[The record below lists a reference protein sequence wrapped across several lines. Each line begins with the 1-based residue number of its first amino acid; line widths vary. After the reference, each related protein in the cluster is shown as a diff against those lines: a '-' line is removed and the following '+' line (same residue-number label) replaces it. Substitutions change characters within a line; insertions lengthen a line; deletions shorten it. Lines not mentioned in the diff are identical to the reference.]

1 MQQLEFRAMGSQMLA
16 LIDTD
21 TADARTA
28 LAQVPHWFAAW
39 EARLSRFRD
48 DSELML
54 VNRAAGQ
61 PVAVSD
67 TLWEV
72 LRVALDAARDSGGLV
87 TPTVLTAVEQAGY
100 DRSFDSLAPSLSPAE
115 LSPAPPPDWH
125 AIRLDARAQTV
136 TLPTGA
142 RLDLGGVA
150 KGWAAE
156 QAARRLGEYG
166 PALVDA
172 GGDIA
177 ISDPRADGSP
187 WLLGVANPFA
197 PDNDL
202 AALDVLR
209 GGVATSGRDYRR
221 WQQGGQW
228 RHHIIDPRTG
238 QSAATDLISVTV
250 VAPSTSEAEMAAK
263 SALILGSVEGL
274 VWLEARRGLA
284 ALLILE
290 DRTMLATR
298 SLDDYLHD
306 HASGL

>member
-16 LIDTD
+16 LIDS
-21 TADARTA
+21 DAAEARAA
-28 LAQVPHWFAAW
+28 LAQVPHWFATW
-39 EARLSRFRD
+39 EARLSRFRA

-67 TLWEV
+67 TLWAV
-72 LRVALDAARDSGGLV
+72 LRVALDAAHDSGGLV
-87 TPTVLTAVEQAGY
+87 TPTVLSAVEQAGY
-100 DRSFDSLAPSLSPAE
+100 DRSFDTLPSALAPAAAPAT
-115 LSPAPPPDWH
+115 AAPDWR
-125 AIRLDARAQTV
+125 AIRLDAQTQSV
-136 TLPTGA
+136 TLPRGA

-156 QAARRLGEYG
+156 QAARRLGEHG

-177 ISDPRADGSP
+177 IGDPRADGSP
-187 WLLGVANPFA
+187 WLIGVADPFA
-197 PDNDL
+197 PDRDL
-202 AALDVLR
+202 AALDVIR

-221 WQQGGQW
+221 WQQGDVW

-238 QSAATDLISVTV
+238 QPAATDLMSVTV

-263 SALILGSVEGL
+263 SALILGSVGGL
-274 VWLEARRGLA
+274 AWLEGRRGLA
-284 ALLILE
+284 ALLIR
-290 DRTMLATR
+290 DDGATLATR
-298 SLDDYLHD
+298 TLADYLHR
-306 HASGL
+306 

>member
-1 MQQLEFRAMGSQMLA
+1 MQPIEFRAMGSQMLA
-16 LIDTD
+16 LIDSD
-21 TADARTA
+21 TAEARAA
-28 LAQVPHWFAAW
+28 LAQVPQWFAAW

-67 TLWEV
+67 TLFEV
-72 LRVALDAARDSGGLV
+72 LRVALDAARESGGLV
-87 TPTVLTAVEQAGY
+87 TPAVLAAVEQAGY
-100 DRSFDSLAPSLSPAE
+100 DRSFDTLPPALASAA
-115 LSPAPPPDWH
+115 APTALPTDWR

-136 TLPTGA
+136 TLPIGA

-150 KGWAAE
+150 KGWAAA
-156 QAARRLGEYG
+156 QAARRLGERG

-187 WLLGVANPFA
+187 WLVGVADPFA
-197 PDNDL
+197 PDDDL
-202 AALDVLR
+202 ALLDVIR

-221 WQQGGQW
+221 WQQGGVW

-238 QSAATDLISVTV
+238 QPAATDLMSVTV
-250 VAPSTSEAEMAAK
+250 VAPSTAEAEMAAK
-263 SALILGSVEGL
+263 SVLILGSVDGL
-274 VWLEARRGLA
+274 AWLEARRGLA
-284 ALLILE
+284 GLLIRE
-290 DRTMLATR
+290 DRTLIATR
-298 SLDDYLHD
+298 SLGDYLHR
-306 HASGL
+306 

>member
-16 LIDTD
+16 LIDSD
-21 TADARTA
+21 HADARAA
-28 LAQVPHWFAAW
+28 LGQVSQWFAAW

-54 VNRAAGQ
+54 VNRVAGQ

-67 TLWEV
+67 TLFEV
-72 LRVALDAARDSGGLV
+72 LRIALDAARDSQGLV
-87 TPTVLTAVEQAGY
+87 TPTVLTAVEQVGY
-100 DRSFDSLAPSLSPAE
+100 DRSFDTLPTSLAPAAAPA
-115 LSPAPPPDWH
+115 AAAPDWR
-125 AIRLDARAQTV
+125 AIRLDAQAQTI
-136 TLPTGA
+136 TLPSGA
-142 RLDLGGVA
+142 RLDLGGIA

-177 ISDPRADGSP
+177 ISDPRADGEP
-187 WLLGVANPFA
+187 WLIGVADPFA
-197 PDNDL
+197 PDRDL
-202 AALDVLR
+202 AALDVIR

-238 QSAATDLISVTV
+238 QPAATDLMSVTV
-250 VAPSTSEAEMAAK
+250 VAPSTAEAEMAAK
-263 SALILGSVEGL
+263 AALILGSVDGL
-274 VWLEARRGLA
+274 AWLEVRRGLA
-284 ALLILE
+284 ALLVRE
-290 DRTMLATR
+290 DGATLATR
-298 SLDDYLHD
+298 TLDDYLHR
-306 HASGL
+306 